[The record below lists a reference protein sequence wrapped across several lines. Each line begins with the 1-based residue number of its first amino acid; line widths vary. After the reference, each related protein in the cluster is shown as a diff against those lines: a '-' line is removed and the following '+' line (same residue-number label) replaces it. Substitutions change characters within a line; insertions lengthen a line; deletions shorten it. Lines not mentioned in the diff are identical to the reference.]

1 MQGSLSART
10 AQSHTGT
17 AVRVA
22 DELKKAG
29 KFVRKASVRD
39 LRRDRYDRSQAQADI
54 VVENM
59 TADGVPVPVDFGVTH
74 SLLLSYVRAAAQRGE
89 LDSEGRNPRD
99 IH

>member
-1 MQGSLSART
+1 MYLRARRPPPKVDIFGEHDQRCK
-10 AQSHTGT
+10 AAFPLGRHNRIQ
-17 AVRVA
+17 VRVA

-59 TADGVPVPVDFGVTH
+59 TADGVPVLVDFGVTH
-74 SLLLSYVRAAAQRGE
+74 S
-89 LDSEGRNPRD
+89 
-99 IH
+99 